1 MGSAPRLNQ
10 FNTIYKKIFVGY
22 SMPING
28 GSTQNKYHLYGSC
41 KILAGSRERTVSKR
55 GFWDVAILS
64 EPADSGNFGSRLG

>member
-1 MGSAPRLNQ
+1 
-10 FNTIYKKIFVGY
+10 
-22 SMPING
+22 MPING